1 MAIKLWDSCWT
12 LLLAVNNLVYIIVN
26 NHTKDILDT
35 IPGPDVMIALHEDF
49 GNGNKESE
57 MDETA

>member
-1 MAIKLWDSCWT
+1 M
-12 LLLAVNNLVYIIVN
+12 YIIVN
-26 NHTKDILDT
+26 NHPKDILDT

>member
-1 MAIKLWDSCWT
+1 M
-12 LLLAVNNLVYIIVN
+12 YIIVN
-26 NHTKDILDT
+26 NHPIDILDT
-35 IPGPDVMIALHEDF
+35 VPGPDVMIALFEDF